1 MAIAKNFTDAKKQQ
15 MLETELERIIDYYSL
30 KLKGVSPDITT
41 DTVKSGVGVKQV
53 NIDRFGNY
61 PRVSINITENLLS
74 QGIPKE
80 YTNIE
85 EYIEKHSSKED
96 VLKSLLGKA
105 IKNIT
110 VGEIIGGFN
119 KNKIVACRL
128 YNNMAFFIRA
138 TGKKVAGLNVSGMSM
153 AEKTAIFESSVL
165 FAVALISNGIRN
177 VQMLE
182 KLEIEKAIDI
192 IRESYSIGVDG
203 KGYGDDFINDCF
215 KRIVTEP
222 SCFKDAYAI
231 LKAYVTGAAGNKLLH
246 EVKRGERKISRD
258 TPIVNTI
265 RKIGAKVSG
274 QSADRWNPSDIY
286 LIHKNIN
293 LNKIEEFNDKS
304 YSEFNEFVFNGT
316 PQGSQYKK
324 EIMGFSLKASGGKA
338 GGAQQGGVSQRRA
351 LEQYYKDRIKEFAPE
366 NVTPSVIGVNRK
378 NDEELFKKAFK
389 FFIEHK
395 QIITLYYTDTSILK
409 EGGYIKG
416 STLDYNLF
424 FKRSIENLKKE
435 NALSQLKWWGVFI
448 HFYQILSRV
457 KGGSNNNIKK
467 FIENVWFYCSSSTK
481 TSCPY
486 YKVDNGQWKTIYPMG
501 HPLSS
506 KPKFFGIKLPINAT
520 ENVRNPYIYVSVDYK
535 IVRNNR
541 VIVKKDVLFDIQFR
555 AKAGN
560 SYLANF
566 EMKLASQQKQDLMP
580 TSNIITDIK
589 F

>member
-1 MAIAKNFTDAKKQQ
+1 MATKQKFTDEKKQQ
-15 MLETELERIIDYYSL
+15 ILETELERISDYYSL
-30 KLKGVSPDITT
+30 KLKSVSPDITS
-41 DTVKSGVGVKQV
+41 DIVKSGVGVKQV

-96 VLKSLLGKA
+96 VLKSLLGKS

-128 YNNMAFFIRA
+128 YNNIAFFIRA
-138 TGKKVAGLNVSGMSM
+138 TGKKVAGLNVQGMTM
-153 AEKTAIFESSVL
+153 AKKTAIFESSVL

-192 IRESYSIGVDG
+192 IRKSYSIGVDG
-203 KGYGDDFINDCF
+203 KGYGDDFIRNCF
-215 KRIVTEP
+215 ERIVTEP

-231 LKAYVTGAAGNKLLH
+231 LKAYVTGAAGNKLLQ

-265 RKIGAKVSG
+265 RNVGSKVSG

-286 LIHKNIN
+286 LIHKDIN
-293 LNKIEEFNDKS
+293 LNKIQNFEDKS

-316 PQGSQYKK
+316 PQGSRYKK

-338 GGAQQGGVSQRRA
+338 SGAQQGGVAQQRA
-351 LEQYYKDRIKEFAPE
+351 LEQYYKNRIKKFVPE
-366 NVTPSVIGVNRK
+366 DVKPSAIGVNRK
-378 NDEELFKKAFK
+378 TDEELFKKAFK
-389 FFIEHK
+389 FFIKHK

-409 EGGYIKG
+409 EGGYITG

-448 HFYQILSRV
+448 HFYQILSKV
-457 KGGSNNNIKK
+457 KGVSDDNIKD

-481 TSCPY
+481 SSCPY
-486 YKVDNGQWKTIYPMG
+486 YKVDNGQWKTIYPME

-535 IVRNNR
+535 IIKHNR
-541 VIVKKDVLFDIQFR
+541 VIEQKNVLFEIQFR
-555 AKAGN
+555 AKGGS
-560 SYLANF
+560 SYLASF
-566 EMKLASQQKQDLMP
+566 EMKLASNSNPMP